1 LDAVNYIVHFV
12 KHRLKA
18 HSLNDIHSPFVFDLA
33 EKVLK
38 SNEEFYV
45 FKAIELERKKL
56 LSSSKTLSVQDFGAG
71 SKTLA
76 SNQRM
81 IKDIAKTSLK
91 PAKYAQ
97 LLFKIIN
104 HLHYKNIVELGT
116 SLGITT
122 AYLASSGK
130 DINVLSLEGSE
141 AIASEAKKVHK
152 NLRLTN
158 IEILIGEFDNTL
170 PIASQKLPSI
180 DFLYIDGNHRKAPTL
195 KYFEHFLPQLHNNS
209 LVVFDDIYWSKEM
222 TEAWKEIKQHPKVN
236 VTIDIFEMGLVFLRT
251 EQPKQHFKITM

>member
-1 LDAVNYIVHFV
+1 LDAVNYIVHFI

-45 FKAIELERKKL
+45 FKAIEFERKKL
-56 LSSSKTLSVQDFGAG
+56 LASSKTLSVQDFGAG
-71 SKTLA
+71 SKTLV

-81 IKDIAKTSLK
+81 VKDIAKTSLK

-122 AYLASSGK
+122 AYLASSAK
-130 DINVLSLEGSE
+130 DINVLSLEGSDT
-141 AIASEAKKVHK
+141 IANEAKKVHE
-152 NLRLTN
+152 NLRLDN
-158 IEILIGEFDNTL
+158 IELLIGEFDTTL
-170 PIASQKLPSI
+170 ESAAKKMPTI
-180 DFLYIDGNHRKAPTL
+180 DLLYIDGNHRKVPTL

-222 TEAWKEIKQHPKVN
+222 TESWKEIKQHSKVN

-251 EQPKQHFKITM
+251 EQPKQHFKITV